1 MLVVVHS
8 GDRGSGGGGSGGGS
22 GGGRGSCVA
31 KICFPLTALL

>member
-8 GDRGSGGGGSGGGS
+8 GDRGSGGGGGGCGS
-22 GGGRGSCVA
+22 GGRGSCVA